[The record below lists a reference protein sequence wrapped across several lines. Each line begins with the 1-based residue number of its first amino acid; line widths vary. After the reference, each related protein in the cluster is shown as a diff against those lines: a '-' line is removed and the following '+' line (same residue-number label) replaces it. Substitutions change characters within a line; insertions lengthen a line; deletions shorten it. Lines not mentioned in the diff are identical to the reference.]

1 MYGQY
6 IQNTKNKVE
15 IERVKN
21 NHKCISAEGHQ
32 SDISVHPKGV
42 CMHGHHIWKVRI
54 SLICQL
60 TAGNADECDWIIA
73 QKQAG
78 EVGDTIGEDWKTCKN
93 MWT

>member
-1 MYGQY
+1 
-6 IQNTKNKVE
+6 
-15 IERVKN
+15 
-21 NHKCISAEGHQ
+21 
-32 SDISVHPKGV
+32 
-42 CMHGHHIWKVRI
+42 MHGHHIWKVRI

-73 QKQAG
+73 QKQDG